1 MDIQKF
7 EIDDFSPT
15 KIAEKLANRMK
26 SRRIG
31 LNVTQKELAN
41 QSGVSLGSIKR
52 FETRYQIA
60 LQSLLKIALVL
71 DATSEFHQL
80 FPMNQYKG
88 IAEVVR
94 ATENRPR
101 KRARDVG
108 TH

>member
-1 MDIQKF
+1 MDIKNF
-7 EIDDFSPT
+7 VIDDFSPT
-15 KIAEKLANRMK
+15 MIAEKVASRMK
-26 SRRIG
+26 ARRIG
-31 LNVTQKELAN
+31 LNITQKELAN

-52 FETRYQIA
+52 FETSHQIA
-60 LQSLLKIALVL
+60 LHSLLKIALVL
-71 DATSEFHQL
+71 DATAEFQQL
-80 FPMNQYKG
+80 FPMNQFKS